1 VRWGLS
7 RHVQLRLRTFLCRR
21 HKNVASRTVV
31 TQGCLAFTSMP
42 TMSQLDLKGEEVCA
56 MMVAA
61 RDTGRG
67 VPQLGWLACR

>member
-1 VRWGLS
+1 
-7 RHVQLRLRTFLCRR
+7 
-21 HKNVASRTVV
+21 
-31 TQGCLAFTSMP
+31 
-42 TMSQLDLKGEEVCA
+42 MSQLDLKGEEVCA